1 MADCHERTYKGW
13 MQTVAL
19 CLGPGISPGLRLPLR
34 QQLALHG
41 ILSAGVLG
49 LLLYPASLWVI
60 GVAIDDAI
68 EGSWPTNPLTWALL
82 MLNVGNLVA
91 VLLAAFVSAVRGL
104 ASTRALRLIWH
115 IPLLPLYWA
124 PMSLAAWQA
133 LYQYFRKPSDWEKT
147 THGVAHRRRPPRSS
161 SVF

>member
-1 MADCHERTYKGW
+1 MVDCHEQTYKGW
-13 MQTVAL
+13 IQTVAL

-41 ILSAGVLG
+41 VLSAGVLG

-60 GVAIDDAI
+60 AVALDDAI
-68 EGSWPTNPLTWALL
+68 EGSWPTSILTWTLL
-82 MLNVGNLVA
+82 ILNVGNLVA
-91 VLLAAFVSAVRGL
+91 VLLAALVSALRGL
-104 ASTRALRLIWH
+104 ASARSLHLIWH

-133 LYQYFRKPSDWEKT
+133 LYQYFLKPSDWEKT
-147 THGVAHRRRPPRSS
+147 THGVAHVRRPPRSS
-161 SVF
+161 TPF